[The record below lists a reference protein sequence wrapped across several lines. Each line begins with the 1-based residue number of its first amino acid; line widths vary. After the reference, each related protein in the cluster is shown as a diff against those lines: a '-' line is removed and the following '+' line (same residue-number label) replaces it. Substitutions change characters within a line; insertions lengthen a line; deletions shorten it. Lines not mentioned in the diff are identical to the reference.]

1 MLSAIIL
8 AASALAIPFESS
20 PAPEK
25 PAASAPATMLE
36 TSFEFAEREGSY
48 QLNALL
54 FDLSAGTRASTPIA
68 SCRSID
74 IASFEETA
82 FGTPVSCDGV
92 SFSFDVRDGAVLV
105 DAASPQPPIAL
116 RRLSPGRVFV
126 NGMPL
131 LIEAS
136 R

>member
-1 MLSAIIL
+1 MFPAIIF

-20 PAPEK
+20 LAPER
-25 PAASAPATMLE
+25 PVAAAPTATLE
-36 TSFEFAEREGSY
+36 TSFEFAEHEGGY
-48 QLNALL
+48 QLNALV
-54 FDLSAGTRASTPIA
+54 FDLAAGTRASTPIA
-68 SCRSID
+68 ACKRID

-82 FGTPVSCDGV
+82 FGTPVRCDGV

-116 RRLSPGRVFV
+116 RRLEPGRVVV

-131 LIEAS
+131 FIEAS